1 MSYELDDILNAL
13 EGDLFDEKP
22 VGIDEFV
29 TSKEY
34 LGLKPLSYYQ
44 KKLVLASTQIYRE
57 ETLIALYGEKEG
69 RQRFT
74 ETFREIIFIL
84 GKGSGKDH
92 CSVISCAYIVYLLL
106 CLKNPAE
113 YYGYDDENSFDILNI
128 AVNADQAKR
137 VFFNN
142 LVRRIKKS
150 PWFEGR
156 YAAKP
161 DGNPLTQN
169 EINFDKNINIYSGH
183 SEREAFEGYNVFFVV
198 LDEIS
203 AFAEESPSGLESAKT
218 AQAVYQMYSQ
228 SVTSRYAEFGK
239 VVLLSWPRYK
249 GDFISTR
256 YEKVIREKQVT
267 VRSHVYKLNNDLPD
281 GAEGNEFTIEWEE
294 DDIISY
300 DLDGI
305 FALRRPSWEVNPIK
319 DIEEYKQAFY
329 EDPFDSMGR
338 FACQPADAIAGFFRD
353 HDKVESCFSTQNGVE
368 EDGTIL
374 PFFKPSENED
384 MEYFIH
390 VDLAKK
396 HDRCAVAI
404 SHVDRWERRTFAGK
418 EGELRPV
425 VVVDAVRYWTP
436 TKDKTVD
443 FAEVREYIV
452 NLRRAGFNIR
462 RCTFDRWRSDDM
474 IEYLDSIGIKAD
486 LLSVDIKHYT
496 DLQMLV
502 IEKRVFGPK
511 IDILWRELK
520 QLRIMNNGKIDHPRS
535 GSKDLADAVC
545 GSVYNTIFY
554 AGSGEGE
561 EIVVKNSDDVYED
574 ARDRERKLAAM
585 KASGVIVAP
594 KNKTPVPREI
604 QDYLDQ
610 WATL

>member
-1 MSYELDDILNAL
+1 MYELDDILDAL
-13 EGDLFDEKP
+13 EGDLFEEKP
-22 VGIDEFV
+22 VGLDEFV
-29 TSKEY
+29 ESKDY

-44 KKLVLASTQIYRE
+44 KKLVLASTQIYRLD
-57 ETLIALYGEKEG
+57 TLISLYGETAG
-69 RQRFT
+69 RQRYA

-92 CSVISCAYIVYLLL
+92 CSVIACAYIVYLLL

-113 YYGYDDENSFDILNI
+113 YYGYDEGNSFDILNI

-142 LVRRIKKS
+142 LVRRIKNS

-156 YAAKP
+156 YAAKS

-218 AQAVYQMYSQ
+218 ASAVYKMYSQ
-228 SVTSRYAEFGK
+228 SVTSRYPDFGK
-239 VVLLSWPRYK
+239 TVLLSWPRYK

-256 YEKVIREKQVT
+256 YSDVIAEKETT
-267 VRSHVYKLNNDLPD
+267 VKSYTFRLNQDLPD
-281 GAEGNEFTIEWEE
+281 GIEGNEFTIEWEE
-294 DDIISY
+294 DEILRY
-300 DLDGI
+300 KLDGI
-305 FALRRPSWEVNPIK
+305 FALRRPSWEVNPTK
-319 DIEEYKQAFY
+319 KIEDYKQAFF
-329 EDPFDSMGR
+329 EDPMDSMGR

-353 HDKVESCFSTQNGVE
+353 HDKIERCFRFENGVDE
-368 EDGTIL
+368 QGMTQ
-374 PFFKPSENED
+374 PFFKPKD
-384 MEYFIH
+384 ADTEYFIH

-404 SHVDRWERRTFAGK
+404 SHVDGWERREFAGK
-418 EGELRPV
+418 MGESRPV

-443 FAEVREYIV
+443 FADVREYIV

-474 IEYLDSIGIKAD
+474 IEYLESIGIRSD

-502 IEKRVFGPK
+502 IEQRVKGPE

-545 GSVYNTIFY
+545 GSTYNSIKF
-554 AGSGEGE
+554 AGGGEGE
-561 EIVVKNSDDVYED
+561 EIIVKNSDDVRED
-574 ARDRERKLAAM
+574 ARDREERLAKM
-585 KASGVIVAP
+585 RESGVIVAP
-594 KNKTPVPREI
+594 KADRQKAPQDL

-610 WATL
+610 WVAL